1 MTQAYT
7 TMGPACLMK
16 TIEVTRQKGGP
27 NTPGS
32 LAIAADI
39 VKKEGI
45 LGMYR
50 GVSGEEEEE
59 EYE

>member
-1 MTQAYT
+1 
-7 TMGPACLMK
+7 MGPACLMK

-50 GVSGEEEEE
+50 GVSGEEDEE